1 MGQKQAPSAKVRK
14 EVLQLL
20 ARKKVVSTSGNLGR
34 LCGKIAQQTNTSS
47 AAVSGVL
54 DSEPTIEVGEDDE
67 GRWYA
72 KLAQA
77 S

>member
-1 MGQKQAPSAKVRK
+1 MGQKQMPSAKVRK
-14 EVLQLL
+14 VVLRLL
-20 ARKKVVSTSGNLGR
+20 EREHVVTTSGNLGR

-54 DSEPTIEVGEDDE
+54 ESEPMIEVGEDGE

-72 KLAQA
+72 KLARA